1 MIFCAFNFSGKQVH
15 GEVAAGINDHS
26 RRILPILF
34 LLFVTFYVLLT
45 TGVFTLRSSSDIS
58 IKF

>member
-1 MIFCAFNFSGKQVH
+1 MQVIFCAFNFSGKQVH

-34 LLFVTFYVLLT
+34 LLFVTFYVLLA
-45 TGVFTLRSSSDIS
+45 TGVFTL
-58 IKF
+58 